1 MPDLSSMMQLL
12 LSQAQPRPN
21 LGQQQPVATMMGR
34 AVSPQS
40 MQGMTLADLLRR
52 PATEGA
58 EEGEPL
64 AAGGVMIGGILGGKK
79 AIKNILPSN
88 LSDPLY
94 GKILDALKTKNIK
107 GAFSQAAKT
116 FDAPMDA
123 IPSVALHQLQKAVKN
138 TRTGEVKFSSPGLY
152 SSHPYSKYPDY
163 MLHPNYIIRGFRD
176 PKTGFFYPDT
186 HPGLR

>member
-21 LGQQQPVATMMGR
+21 LGQQQPVATMLGR

-64 AAGGVMIGGILGGKK
+64 AAGGMMIGGALGAKRGLRK
-79 AIKNILPSN
+79 
-88 LSDPLY
+88 
-94 GKILDALKTKNIK
+94 
-107 GAFSQAAKT
+107 AFSQNAQT
-116 FDAPMDA
+116 FDAPADS
-123 IPSVALHQLQKAVKN
+123 IPSAPLHQLQKATKDIQ
-138 TRTGEVKFSSPGLY
+138 TGEVKFSSPGIY
-152 SSHPYSKYPDY
+152 SEHSPYGANV
-163 MLHPNYIIRGFRD
+163 LRGFRD

>member
-1 MPDLSSMMQLL
+1 MQLL

-64 AAGGVMIGGILGGKK
+64 AAGGMMIGGALGAKRGLKK
-79 AIKNILPSN
+79 
-88 LSDPLY
+88 
-94 GKILDALKTKNIK
+94 
-107 GAFSQAAKT
+107 AFSQAAQT

-123 IPSVALHQLQKAVKN
+123 MPSAPVHQLQKATKSVM
-138 TRTGEVKFSSPGLY
+138 TGEVKFVAPGPQ
-152 SSHPYSKYPDY
+152 SVHPYIEHPEY
-163 MLHPNYIIRGFRD
+163 MPLPGKPLTNIIRGFRD